1 VLTQVSSPGIA
12 QVAHKM
18 DNLNFRLAE
27 PSDAAALAQL
37 RYDFRSSTGIATE
50 PEAEFIERCSAW
62 MTGHLNDDSLWS
74 CWVAESGSQLIGALW
89 LQMVEKIPNPRAEP
103 EYHAY
108 LTNFYLVES
117 VRGQGTGSRLL
128 TMAIDWCKAR
138 KVHAI
143 ILWPTEKSRTLYE
156 RHGFA
161 VRSDLLE
168 LVLED
173 W

>member
-1 VLTQVSSPGIA
+1 
-12 QVAHKM
+12 M
-18 DNLNFRLAE
+18 DNLKIRLAA
-27 PSDAAALAQL
+27 PSDALALAQL

-50 PEAEFIERCSAW
+50 PEAAFIARCSAW
-62 MTGHLNDDSLWS
+62 MTAHLSDDSLWK
-74 CWVAESGSQLIGALW
+74 CWVVESESLLGALW
-89 LQMVEKIPNPRAEP
+89 LQLVEKIPNPRAEP

-108 LTNFYLVES
+108 LTNFYLREAA
-117 VRGQGTGSRLL
+117 RGQGTGSRLL

-138 KVHAI
+138 EVHAI
-143 ILWPTEKSRTLYE
+143 ILWPTEKSRPLYE
-156 RHGFA
+156 RHGFS

>member
-1 VLTQVSSPGIA
+1 
-12 QVAHKM
+12 M
-18 DNLNFRLAE
+18 DDVNFRLAR
-27 PSDAAALAQL
+27 PSDAQALAQL
-37 RYDFRSSTGIATE
+37 RYDFRSSTGVATE
-50 PEAEFIERCSAW
+50 PEAEFVERCRAW
-62 MTGHLNDDSLWS
+62 MTAHLNDGSLWK
-74 CWVAESGSQLIGALW
+74 CWVAERDTLLGAVW
-89 LQMVEKIPNPRAEP
+89 LQLVEKIPNPRAEP

-108 LTNFYLVES
+108 LTNFYLQEAA
-117 VRGQGTGSRLL
+117 RGQGAGSRLL
-128 TMAIDWCKAR
+128 TMALDWCKAR
-138 KVHAI
+138 KVHAV